1 MRIPCRT
8 AHAATEGRGGVFRTK
23 AMPAARLG
31 AERSPAPDH
40 AAATA
45 RQPARHRRTD
55 TCASTAMLGPARR
68 QRTASTAKTP
78 GTASST
84 VRTCYFVCLLGHMPR
99 EAAMR
104 RTDRRGRDVLCQHV
118 EVLTLL
124 RHFTLYGPKGLRV
137 ASHNRR
143 RPAGP
148 SLVLPG
154 YSASAC
160 SCDTWSTTAF
170 SEPASVRS
178 RMASYLRRVPA
189 RCGLMRCYL

>member
-84 VRTCYFVCLLGHMPR
+84 VRTCLFVRLLGHMPR

-104 RTDRRGRDVLCQHV
+104 RTDPRGRDVLRQHV
-118 EVLTLL
+118 EALCSGTSLYTGRRGFAWLVTTGDDQPVPAWYYRGTL
-124 RHFTLYGPKGLRV
+124 RAHAAATPG
-137 ASHNRR
+137 R
-143 RPAGP
+143 RPP
-148 SLVLPG
+148 SQ
-154 YSASAC
+154 
-160 SCDTWSTTAF
+160 
-170 SEPASVRS
+170 S
-178 RMASYLRRVPA
+178 RHR
-189 RCGLMRCYL
+189 